1 MHVQTKCLYLLYI
14 DTINSENPLTHP
26 TSVCSDSNF
35 CQQVPYKNNLLD
47 FGTELLADGSA
58 RFMRHKLATSR
69 FNCYRI
75 TKVHVLAL
83 CPMFMTKTSVT
94 KRLIVFRNC
103 TFHQIFY
110 TFDQNFWLKVYYFL
124 YIFDQNFC
132 NLLTFGSK
140 TPWL

>member
-47 FGTELLADGSA
+47 FGTELLADVSA
-58 RFMRHKLATSR
+58 NLMRHKLATSR

-83 CPMFMTKTSVT
+83 CHEVSVSTYLELQHEYKRYHDFMWVSDVYDKDVCNQKVDSVQ
-94 KRLIVFRNC
+94 KL
-103 TFHQIFY
+103 HLSS
-110 TFDQNFWLKVYYFL
+110 NFLH
-124 YIFDQNFC
+124 I
-132 NLLTFGSK
+132 
-140 TPWL
+140 